1 MPQRGQAAAAA
12 EPAIGPGRSCF
23 PFTAHDRTELD
34 PAGRMAGSLIHDLPW
49 QIELFQTLERPAKQC

>member
-1 MPQRGQAAAAA
+1 VPQRGQAAPAA

-49 QIELFQTLERPAKQC
+49 QIELF